1 MRSVINPWIY
11 TYSNYKPDFTDV
23 KNEELFKNVDAFK
36 LPNAFEGFVLP
47 KEFAARL
54 CSRLGYQTIEVPY
67 RDVPLTN
74 RNIIESHLFTKCI
87 MLDNSNEIY
96 NELLMAYNSIRVW
109 GELAEKPADYDKFT
123 SFLAPT
129 HLRYFGDRIRY
140 IPTNT
145 VGNLDAETL
154 LKACGISSK
163 ELYKHVINVI
173 DSTNNFK
180 YARNTTNFLK
190 SILPPVLDGTD
201 LRFKEWTPRG
211 WARYTNGPG
220 TKNREKIIRLLF
232 SAYFSQYK
240 QWYDDSSWVM
250 VEGDRIYVNHHSVYE
265 IGKFDEYLLNNPDF
279 PNQLPFGIHPS
290 IYFKDRIEKLA
301 IATHK
306 EAAKVTYPEGFKG
319 ILDLNGSPHRQLLT
333 GLDLVNEGVYMHHCV
348 GGENYQRAIQRGSQL
363 FFHLSV
369 PGSKYGTTLSM
380 ERGSSRKNNHYFNGE
395 WWRVDQY
402 YGFDDSYAND
412 GIAGEVLQE
421 FLGKFFTPYK
431 KHSIKYIVGVNK
443 PNKDCVHVKGWE
455 EKIAH
460 HIELT
465 LLRRASINVAGM
477 NHDYALDPVSD
488 IAHREA
494 IANGRMYQNTWG
506 EGFSPEQAQMTRATV
521 GGLRGADFDGD
532 VQTPWSSIMGHNRVF
547 DEAFFPTR
555 PIDPWLYANRTSSAL
570 DYGAMEYVHEFRSL
584 IGEKPFD
591 PLDPKLTTIRPNGTG
606 EVKANVSVS
615 GLVVSTNTTITSVVV
630 PPGGNF
636 SVDLT
641 NTKASVNCLIST
653 NTGNKSTTS
662 QVKLAHGVIFTNT
675 TDKSMLVHISTRID
689 VSPTKIASTIN
700 SIFNPTPTIEGFN
713 YEFYP
718 HRHGIVRHNHQT
730 MGRALRV

>member
-1 MRSVINPWIY
+1 MRSVVNPWIY
-11 TYSNYKPDFTDV
+11 TYGNYKPDFTDV
-23 KNEELFKNVDAFK
+23 KIEELIRNVDTLK

-54 CSRLGYQTIEVPY
+54 CSRLGCQKIEIPY

-74 RNIIESHLFTKCI
+74 RNIIESHLFTRCI
-87 MLDNSNEIY
+87 MLDRSTEIY
-96 NELLMAYNSIRVW
+96 NELLMVYNSIRVW
-109 GELAEKPADYDKFT
+109 GEGAEKPADYDVFNKFLT
-123 SFLAPT
+123 PT
-129 HLRYFGDRIRY
+129 YLRYFGDRIRY

-154 LKACGISSK
+154 LKACGVSSK
-163 ELYKHVINVI
+163 ELYKHVITVI

-190 SILPPVLDGTD
+190 SILPPILDGTD
-201 LRFKEWTPRG
+201 LRFKEWMPRG
-211 WARYTNGPG
+211 YARYTNGPG
-220 TKNREKIIRLLF
+220 TKNREKLIRLLF
-232 SAYFSQYK
+232 SAYFGQYK
-240 QWYDDSSWVM
+240 QWYEDSSWVM

-265 IGKFDEYLLNNPDF
+265 IGKFDQYLLNNPDF

-301 IATHK
+301 ASTHK
-306 EAAKVTYPEGFKG
+306 EAAKVTYPKGFKG
-319 ILDLNGSPHRQLLT
+319 ILDLSGSPHRQLLT
-333 GLDLVNEGVYMHHCV
+333 GLDLVNEGVYMQHCV

-380 ERGSSRKNNHYFNGE
+380 ERGSNRKNSYRFNGE

-412 GIAGEVLQE
+412 GITGEVLKE
-421 FLGKFFTPYK
+421 FLNNFFTPHK
-431 KHSIKYIVGVNK
+431 KHSIKYIVGLCK

-460 HIELT
+460 HIEIA
-465 LLRRASINVAGM
+465 LLRQASMNVAGM
-477 NHDYALDPVSD
+477 NRDYSLKAVSD

-494 IANGRMYQNTWG
+494 IANGRMYQNTHG
-506 EGFSPEQAQMTRATV
+506 GVRRTEMAVV
-521 GGLRGADFDGD
+521 GGLRRSDIADDI
-532 VQTPWSSIMGHNRVF
+532 QTQWADLQSRHQDNGFS
-547 DEAFFPTR
+547 EAFFPTR
-555 PIDPWLYANRTSSAL
+555 PVDPWVYANHTSSAL
-570 DYGAMEYVHEFRSL
+570 DYGTMEYVNEFRSL
-584 IGEKPFD
+584 VGEKPFD
-591 PLDPKLTTIRPNGTG
+591 PLNPKLTTIRPNGIG
-606 EVKANVSVS
+606 EVKANVLVS
-615 GLVVSTNTTITSVVV
+615 GLVVSANTSIASVVV